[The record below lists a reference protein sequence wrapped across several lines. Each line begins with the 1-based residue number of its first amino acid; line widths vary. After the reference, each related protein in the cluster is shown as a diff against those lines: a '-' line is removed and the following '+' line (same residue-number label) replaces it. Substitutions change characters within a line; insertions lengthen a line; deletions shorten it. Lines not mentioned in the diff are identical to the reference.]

1 MENERIEFLDNIKGF
16 AIILVILG
24 HSYSNINLLVTW
36 LNSFHMPLFFVV
48 SGFLIANKNS
58 LEYKLNKKVKNIIIP
73 YIIFSLIIGAFIGV
87 LKYKN
92 DIEQLLIHMKDV
104 LFLTVTLQ
112 GYSVCWFLAC
122 LFISEIIF
130 IFLLRNT
137 NKFRTY
143 IFISIYIVSIILP
156 NNIFYPVSR
165 ILLATFYLYLGYVL
179 NNINKIEKINL
190 FYYFILVLIHMYLC
204 DLNGSITVMT
214 MDLNSK
220 ILFVVSSILGILLVW
235 GLFKMYILNEMKF
248 LTYFGKNSIIIMVTH
263 VIFIEIIKLLDY
275 KINLGICNLGYAE
288 GIIVTLIVLLLE
300 IPTIFIMNKY
310 FYYLFGKK
318 KQVISD

>member
-1 MENERIEFLDNIKGF
+1 MENRINYLDNIKGF
-16 AIILVILG
+16 AIILVVLG
-24 HSYSNINLLVTW
+24 HSYSNTNILTNW
-36 LNSFHMPLFFVV
+36 LNAFHMPLFFVV
-48 SGFLIANKNS
+48 SGFLIAYNKK
-58 LEYKLNKKVKNIIIP
+58 LEYKLSKKIKSIMIP
-73 YIIFSLIIGAFIGV
+73 YIVFSLVLGGFIGV
-87 LKYKN
+87 LRYQS
-92 DIEQLLIHMKDV
+92 DICELLIYMKNV
-104 LFLTVTLQ
+104 LFLIVTLQ

-122 LFISEIIF
+122 LFVSEIIF

-204 DLNGSITVMT
+204 NLNGSITVMT
-214 MDLNSK
+214 MNLNSK
-220 ILFVVSSILGILLVW
+220 ILFIVSSILGILLVW
-235 GLFKMYILNEMKF
+235 GLFKMYISNEMKF
-248 LTYFGKNSIIIMVTH
+248 LTYFGKNSIIIMLTH

-288 GIIVTLIVLLLE
+288 GIIVTQIVLLLE

-318 KQVISD
+318 KQAISD